1 MNQSCAKRSLFAN
14 FLVELLWICS
24 ALMVGLGCG
33 GIVAWSVGESPIH
46 VIRVI
51 LDGAFGT
58 SYDVGMV
65 VYFATILICT
75 GLAVALPL
83 QIGNFNIGAEGQT
96 LMGAFAAG
104 LVGAYGPS
112 SWSNSFSVFAAISAG
127 ILASGLWGSISA
139 AIRSFKGGHE
149 VISSIMLNFIAAG
162 LTSWLVVA
170 FFQAADSQIPET
182 KTINSNYQLLRFPM
196 FDGAPATMVVLVA
209 LCVTIVFWLFLDKT
223 RWGFQVKAIRQSPA
237 AAARAGYNSNKSMF
251 WVFTVGS
258 SICGIAGAV
267 MVLGES
273 WRFRLEISDGF
284 GFLGIPVALLGR
296 GRPLGIVLAAIL
308 FAVLHHGA
316 MLLDIESTKV
326 GRDVAQVIEALIVLS
341 VVSVPPFVQWLKTKL
356 SIGLHP

>member
-1 MNQSCAKRSLFAN
+1 MIQLRVKSSPFSD

-24 ALMVGLGCG
+24 ALVIGLGCG
-33 GIVAWSVGESPIH
+33 GLVVWSVGESPLH
-46 VIRVI
+46 VIKVI

-58 SYDVGMV
+58 AYDVGMV
-65 VYFATILICT
+65 IYFATILICT
-75 GLAVALPL
+75 GLAVAVPL

-112 SWSNSFSVFAAISAG
+112 SWSNGFSVFAAVCAG
-127 ILASGLWGSISA
+127 ILTAGLWGSISA
-139 AIRSFKGGHE
+139 AIRSFRGGHE

-170 FFQAADSQIPET
+170 FFQANDSQIPET
-182 KTINSNYQLLRFPM
+182 NTIKSNYQALRFSM
-196 FDGAPATMVVLVA
+196 FDGAPATMIMSLA
-209 LCVTIVFWLFLDKT
+209 LCATIVFWVFMDKT

-237 AAARAGYNSNKSMF
+237 AAARAGYDESKSMF

-296 GRPLGIVLAAIL
+296 GRPVGIVLAAIL

-316 MLLDIESTKV
+316 MLLEIESTKV
-326 GRDVAQVIEALIVLS
+326 GRDVAQVIEAIIVLS
-341 VVSVPPFVQWLKTKL
+341 VVSVPPLVRWSKSKFG
-356 SIGLHP
+356 IGLQS

>member
-1 MNQSCAKRSLFAN
+1 LSQSRVKSSLFSI
-14 FLVELLWICS
+14 FIVEVLWICT
-24 ALMVGLGCG
+24 ALIVGLGCG
-33 GIVAWSVGESPIH
+33 GLVAWSVGESPMH
-46 VIRVI
+46 VIKVI

-58 SYDVGMV
+58 AYDVGMV
-65 VYFATILICT
+65 VYFTTILICT
-75 GLAVALPL
+75 GLAVAVPL

-96 LMGAFAAG
+96 LMGAFAA
-104 LVGAYGPS
+104 
-112 SWSNSFSVFAAISAG
+112 
-127 ILASGLWGSISA
+127 GSISA

-170 FFQAADSQIPET
+170 FFQANDSQIPET
-182 KTINSNYQLLRFPM
+182 KTINSNYHLLRFSM

-209 LCVTIVFWLFLDKT
+209 LCVTIVFWIFLDKT

-237 AAARAGYNSNKSMF
+237 AAAWAGYNANKSMF

-258 SICGIAGAV
+258 AICGIAGAV

-296 GRPLGIVLAAIL
+296 GRPLGIVLAAVL

-341 VVSVPPFVQWLKTKL
+341 VVSVPPFVQWSKLKL
-356 SIGLHP
+356 SIGLQS

>member
-1 MNQSCAKRSLFAN
+1 MSQSRVKSSLFSI
-14 FLVELLWICS
+14 FIVEVLWICT
-24 ALMVGLGCG
+24 ALIVGLGCG
-33 GIVAWSVGESPIH
+33 GLVAWSVGESPMH
-46 VIRVI
+46 VIKVI

-58 SYDVGMV
+58 AYDVGMV
-65 VYFATILICT
+65 VYFTTILICT
-75 GLAVALPL
+75 GLAVAVPL

-96 LMGAFAAG
+96 LMGAFAA
-104 LVGAYGPS
+104 
-112 SWSNSFSVFAAISAG
+112 
-127 ILASGLWGSISA
+127 GSISA

-170 FFQAADSQIPET
+170 FFQANDSQIPET
-182 KTINSNYQLLRFPM
+182 KTINSNYHLLRFSM

-209 LCVTIVFWLFLDKT
+209 LCVTIVFWIFLDKT

-237 AAARAGYNSNKSMF
+237 AAAWAGYNANKSMF

-258 SICGIAGAV
+258 AICGIAGAV

-296 GRPLGIVLAAIL
+296 GRPLGIVLAAVL

-341 VVSVPPFVQWLKTKL
+341 VVSVPPFVQWSKLKL
-356 SIGLHP
+356 SIGLQS